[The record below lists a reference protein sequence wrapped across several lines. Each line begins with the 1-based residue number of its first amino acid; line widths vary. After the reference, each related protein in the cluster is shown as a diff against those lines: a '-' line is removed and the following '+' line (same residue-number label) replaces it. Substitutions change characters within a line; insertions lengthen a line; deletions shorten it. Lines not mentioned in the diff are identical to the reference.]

1 MVAVTEGLMV
11 LATAEVVIVEA
22 FIVVSAV
29 KIEIGV

>member
-1 MVAVTEGLMV
+1 MVAVAEGLMV
-11 LATAEVVIVEA
+11 LAMAEVVIVEA